1 MTELNEQQKKA
12 MEFLNGIAIVVAVPG
27 SGKTLTMTR
36 RICHLIQQHGVP
48 PENILGL
55 TFTRNA
61 AKAMRKQ
68 LKILMEDVSERV
80 ILSTIHSF
88 CHFLLREEGFAF
100 TLLCGKRQLQFLGEI
115 LKDQR
120 ITGISMGMILR
131 ELGLAKNNLI
141 SVEEFRALYES
152 DLTMQKLAD
161 VFSEYENRKRKR
173 GLLDF
178 DDLLL
183 ETLKMFEDEEFAENY
198 RNEFRHVLVDEFQDT
213 NPAQLEIVKRLVGE
227 ESSLWACGDD
237 WQSIY
242 SFTAAS
248 VGNILNFKR
257 IFPQSQEFI
266 LSTNY
271 RSTPQILKACQNLIS
286 HNERRIEKTLSTQN
300 ADGEEVRILECMTEE
315 DEAVQVAREIQEL
328 VNGKECKYED
338 IAVLYRCNFQS
349 RVIEERLSQEK
360 IPYRIENGLNF
371 YGRKEVKGLLDYL
384 RLIWEP
390 HLEKG
395 DQSLKQVINVPNRYL
410 GRTFLQE
417 LENYAQEQGF
427 SLYEALEKMPMSLGY
442 IRRSVREFQNLLL
455 PFMENARILDPVE
468 TIRQLREMLDYD
480 RYIAEDE
487 IPLPDDVKV
496 ANLNQLELA
505 ASRFGDIGSF
515 LEHTETMGP
524 VIKNQRG
531 IHMMSI
537 HKSKGLEF
545 PVVFLIGLVE
555 GIFPTKKGDVEEER
569 RVCFVGMSRAMKLLY
584 LSWSEVYLTV
594 PSVPSPF
601 LEEIRN
607 PAD

>member
-12 MEFLNGIAIVVAVPG
+12 MEFLNGIAIVIAVPG

-36 RICHLIQQHGVP
+36 RICHLIQQHGIP
-48 PENILGL
+48 PEQILGL

-80 ILSTIHSF
+80 MLSTIHSF

-115 LKDQR
+115 LKDLR
-120 ITGISMGMILR
+120 INGISMGMILR

-141 SVEEFRALYES
+141 SVEEFRTLYES

-161 VFSEYENRKRKR
+161 VFAEYEHRKRKR

-213 NPAQLEIVKRLVGE
+213 NPAQLEIVKRLLGNKDR
-227 ESSLWACGDD
+227 ESSLRPCGSGFFLGDD

-242 SFTAAS
+242 AFNGAS

-300 ADGEEVRILECMTEE
+300 PDGEEVRILECMTEE

-328 VNGKECKYED
+328 VNGKEYNYQD
-338 IAVLYRCNFQS
+338 MAVLYRCNFQS
-349 RVIEERLSQEK
+349 RIIEERLSQEK

-384 RLIWEP
+384 RVIWEQ
-390 HLEKG
+390 HSEKG

-417 LENYAQEQGF
+417 LEEYAREQGI
-427 SLYEALEKMPMSLGY
+427 SLYESLEKMPMSLGY
-442 IRRSVREFQNLLL
+442 VRKAVREFQNLLNPL
-455 PFMENARILDPVE
+455 MENARNLNPME
-468 TIRQLREMLDYD
+468 AIRQLREMLDYD
-480 RYIAEDE
+480 RYVSEDE

-524 VIKNQRG
+524 VSRNQKG
-531 IHMMSI
+531 VHLMTI

-545 PVVFLIGLVE
+545 PVVFLVGLVE

-569 RVCFVGMSRAMKLLY
+569 R
-584 LSWSEVYLTV
+584 
-594 PSVPSPF
+594 
-601 LEEIRN
+601 
-607 PAD
+607 